1 MLKTKL
7 ITVAILALSQ
17 GVLAAQP
24 PSAGSQ
30 IQQIPPSP
38 VQQTPAPEIRIEQR
52 ETPADTAPDT
62 VKVLVNALHVTG
74 QTAYSEAELIA
85 VANFVPGS
93 ELTLTDLRGMSQ
105 KIGDHYRRNGYF
117 VAQAYLPV
125 QDIKDGVVTIAVS
138 EGKYGTVSVRNQT
151 NLSDGI
157 PNGILAGLNSGDVI
171 TNRPLERRLL
181 LLSEIPGVNVKS
193 TLVPGASVG
202 ASDLIVDVTPGQRVS
217 GSVDADNAGNR
228 YTGENRIGATVNF
241 NDPTGRGD
249 VATLRG
255 MTSGSGLDYLRGSY
269 QMPFG
274 KATGGVA
281 YTHMDYRLGKE
292 FADLQA
298 HGTADIASIYGS
310 YPLFRTRRNDVNAR
324 LAFDAKTFQDKID
337 STSSVTD
344 KKAQV
349 LMASLQGDHHDEFGG
364 GGLNSYFLTLTG
376 GNIDIQTPT
385 ALAADQATA
394 RSNGHFSK
402 VSFNAS
408 RLQNL
413 TQATSFYISLN
424 GQAASKNLDVS
435 EKMELGGMNAVRA
448 YPEGEAFAD
457 EGYVLSLEARMRLPR
472 FTANMPGQMQL
483 IGFVDGGH
491 VTMHKNPWTVGE
503 NSRNLSGAG
512 IGLTW
517 MEYNNFMVRAY
528 YAHKLGNT
536 AATSAPDRS
545 GRFWIQ
551 LVKYF

>member
-1 MLKTKL
+1 MKTKL

-17 GVLAAQP
+17 GALAAQP
-24 PSAGSQ
+24 PSAGGQ
-30 IQQIPPSP
+30 IQQVPPSP
-38 VQQTPAPEIRIEQR
+38 VQQKPAPEIRIEQR
-52 ETPADTAPDT
+52 EPAADTAPDT
-62 VKVLVNALHVTG
+62 AKVLVNSLRVTG
-74 QTAYSEAELIA
+74 QTAYSEADLIA
-85 VANFVPGS
+85 VADFVPGS
-93 ELTLTDLRGMSQ
+93 ELTLTDLRGMSH

-117 VAQAYLPV
+117 VAQAYLPA
-125 QDIKDGVVTIAVS
+125 QDIKDGVVTIAVL
-138 EGKYGTVSVRNQT
+138 EGKYGTVSVRNQS
-151 NLSDGI
+151 NLAEGV
-157 PNGILAGLNSGDVI
+157 PNGILSGLNSGDVI
-171 TNRPLERRLL
+171 TNRPLETRLL

-193 TLVPGASVG
+193 TLVPGTSLG

-217 GSVDADNAGNR
+217 GSIDADNAGNR
-228 YTGENRIGATVNF
+228 YTGENRIGATVNL
-241 NDPTGRGD
+241 NNPTGRGD

-255 MTSGSGLDYLRGSY
+255 MTSGSGLNYLRGSY
-269 QMPFG
+269 QMPLG

-298 HGTADIASIYGS
+298 HGTAEIASIYGS
-310 YPLFRTRRNDVNAR
+310 YPLFRTRRNNVNAH

-344 KKAQV
+344 KEAQV
-349 LMASLQGDHHDEFGG
+349 LMASLQGDHHDDFGG
-364 GGLNSYFLTLTG
+364 GGLNSYFLTLSG
-376 GNIDIQTPT
+376 GNIDIQTPA

-394 RSNGHFSK
+394 RSNGRFSK

-413 TQATSFYISLN
+413 THTTSFYISLD

-435 EKMELGGMNAVRA
+435 EKMELGGMSAVRA

-457 EGYVLSLEARMRLPR
+457 EGYVLTLEARMRLPR
-472 FTANMPGQMQL
+472 LTANMPGQMHL

-491 VTMHKNPWTVGE
+491 VTMHKNPWTAGE
-503 NSRNLSGAG
+503 NTRNLSGAG

-517 MEYNNFMVRAY
+517 MEYNNFMVTAY
-528 YAHKLGNT
+528 YAHKLGN
-536 AATSAPDRS
+536 ASATSAPDRS